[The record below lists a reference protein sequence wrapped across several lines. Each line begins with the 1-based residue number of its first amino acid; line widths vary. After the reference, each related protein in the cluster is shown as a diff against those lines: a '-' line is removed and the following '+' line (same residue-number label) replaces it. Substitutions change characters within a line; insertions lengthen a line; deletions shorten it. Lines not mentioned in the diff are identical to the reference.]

1 MNSRVKSLL
10 GPAYPFYIRVKTS
23 ETVRDLTAS
32 IGLPAYRRRR
42 RANPGVLAVNVDAR
56 MGLGATI
63 AKALLFHAL
72 AEDLELRPEIISSNP
87 LYASAPG
94 QDFLGR
100 YFDRPVAASPGPP
113 LSGRSYLWA
122 LRKVAQTHI
131 SYERA
136 AALFAQHFQPS
147 ALVRETIAAVMAGRN
162 RFDLSIHFRGTD
174 KFLESG
180 RVDVD
185 NLFGQIDRTLP
196 SLPARGQIFLAT
208 DDASC
213 EVALRLRY
221 PDVSFTTYNL
231 DDVPTGV
238 PRHFSAMSPQ
248 DKALEAVVNIFLI
261 ASAPRCIRTSSYLS
275 AISKISRPDL
285 KTVTINKTLSG
296 STGFPERQVIG
307 TEADG

>member
-1 MNSRVKSLL
+1 MNGRVKSFL
-10 GPAYPFYIRVKTS
+10 GPAYPFYIRMKTS
-23 ETVRDLTAS
+23 ETVRDLTAA

-42 RANPGVLAVNVDAR
+42 HANPGVLAVDVDAR

-72 AEDLELRPEIISSNP
+72 AEDQGLRPAIISSNP
-87 LYASAPG
+87 LYAGAPG
-94 QDFLGR
+94 EDLLSR
-100 YFDRPVAASPGPP
+100 YFDRPVAASAGPS

-131 SYERA
+131 PYERA
-136 AALFAQHFQPS
+136 ATLFTQHFQPS
-147 ALVRETIAAVMAGRN
+147 ALVKETIAAVMAGRD

-180 RVDVD
+180 RVNVD
-185 NLFGQIDRTLP
+185 GLLRQIDRTLP
-196 SLPARGQIFLAT
+196 SLPARAQIFLAT

-213 EVALRLRY
+213 EAALRLRY
-221 PDVSFTTYNL
+221 ANMSFTTYNL

-248 DKALEAVVNIFLI
+248 NKALEAVVNIFLL

-275 AISKISRPDL
+275 AISKISRSNL